1 VTGLRLTVGD
11 LLHTRQSLAAVFF
24 LEIRAKSLA
33 MSLAN
38 TRLFGQKLLWHQIIR
53 LPIVRRINY
62 MNEMNYPWGDVAD
75 DLLHAQADIGE
86 CLLDEEA
93 FQYRPTQD
101 ELNKLV
107 LEGISLL
114 FIDSLKGK

>member
-1 VTGLRLTVGD
+1 
-11 LLHTRQSLAAVFF
+11 
-24 LEIRAKSLA
+24 
-33 MSLAN
+33 
-38 TRLFGQKLLWHQIIR
+38 
-53 LPIVRRINY
+53 
-62 MNEMNYPWGDVAD
+62 MNEMNYPWGDVTD

-86 CLLDEEA
+86 RLLHEEG